1 MDQTDLAAFL
11 RSRRAGLR
19 PEDVGLPAGPRRLV
33 PGLRREE
40 VATIAGMSTDYY
52 VRMEQGRSPQPSEQM
67 LAALARALRLTN
79 DERDY
84 LYRLAGHNVPA
95 RTPLDTHVA
104 PALLRVFDRLDETPA
119 LILSSLGE
127 TLAQN
132 WLGAALLGDHSR
144 YTGPAR
150 SSVYRWFTD
159 PADREIYPAADR
171 ARQSRAQ
178 VANLRAAFGAAGQ
191 RSRAAALVREL
202 QTLSPEF
209 AEIWELQDVATR
221 FGDHKTLIHPE
232 LGPIELDCQVLFTE
246 DQGQAL
252 LILTAAPRTE
262 AAQKLEL
269 LAVLG
274 HQRFAPAA
282 ASDRPGATPPRN
294 RPSSGE
300 PRPL

>member
-1 MDQTDLAAFL
+1 MDQPALAAFL
-11 RSRRAGLR
+11 RTRRSGLR

-40 VATIAGMSTDYY
+40 VAALAGMSTDYY

-67 LAALARALRLTN
+67 LAALARAIRLSN

-84 LYRLAGHNVPA
+84 LYRVAGHNVPA
-95 RTPLDTHVA
+95 RTPQDTHVA
-104 PALLRVFDRLDETPA
+104 PPLLRVFDRLEQTPA

-132 WLGAALLGDHSR
+132 RLGAALLGDHSR
-144 YTGPAR
+144 HTGLAR

-159 PADREIYPAADR
+159 PAERLIYPEADR
-171 ARQSRAQ
+171 ARQSKAQ
-178 VANLRAAFGAAGQ
+178 ASSLRVALGAAGP
-191 RSRAAALVREL
+191 RSRAGTLVREL
-202 QTLSPEF
+202 HKVSPEF
-209 AEIWELQDVATR
+209 TEIWELHEVATR
-221 FGDHKTLIHPE
+221 FEDHKTLIHPE
-232 LGPIELDCQVLFTE
+232 LGAIELDCQVLFTE

-252 LILTAAPRTE
+252 LILTAAPRSE

-274 HQRFAPAA
+274 QQQFT
-282 ASDRPGATPPRN
+282 SATAD
-294 RPSSGE
+294 
-300 PRPL
+300 